1 MDFKHFRSQSCKA
14 FLMNWNGRESKGR
27 ERGTKGNFPQNL
39 NCMCS
44 WPTETSEEGQGW
56 SFVEK
61 EEKPLEK
68 GES

>member
-1 MDFKHFRSQSCKA
+1 M
-14 FLMNWNGRESKGR
+14 MNWIWGVGKGR

-44 WPTETSEEGQGW
+44 WPTETSEENQGW

-61 EEKPLEK
+61 EEKPFEK
-68 GES
+68 GESKKGITGDIGM